1 MQPVKPRASAP
12 TQKYN
17 YIYSRLVSAPDDI
30 VGIIAYARYKQQKIE
45 WIADFKSRNGDRSPD
60 NGELSPFHSLTNTET
75 AIQGYRLQAKEILD
89 EYLSRAIEQA
99 SNDIA
104 ESYEEALSNDLR
116 NIEARY
122 AAATQP
128 LLESFKRSTLA
139 EIKAAKPGMGSGIF
153 QNVMANIIIVIITA
167 LILLVMWSMKQGFF
181 QALGDITGYDVKA
194 KQETSTPK

>member
-1 MQPVKPRASAP
+1 MRQVNPRASLPAH
-12 TQKYN
+12 QYN

-30 VGIIAYARYKQQKIE
+30 IGIIAYARYKQQKIE
-45 WIADFKSRNGDRSPD
+45 WVADFKARNGDKNPD
-60 NGELSPFHSLTNTET
+60 NNDLSPFHSLTNTET

-104 ESYEEALSNDLR
+104 ESYEEMLNNELR
-116 NIEARY
+116 NVEARY
-122 AAATQP
+122 TSATQD
-128 LLESFKRSTLA
+128 LLEKFKSSTLT
-139 EIKAAKPGMGSGIF
+139 EIKASKPGMISGIF

-181 QALGDITGYDVKA
+181 QVLGDVTGYDVKA
-194 KQETSTPK
+194 KPEISEPK